1 MFFVKGNS
9 MASKLRSLRVQA
21 GAAAA
26 MAFASG
32 VLSAGALSYAAM
44 TRTLDQGHRDVL
56 TAATNDGLAALSAV
70 SDRMK
75 VYADVVGRHPDIV
88 SAVQKHD
95 IRELEAVTVRE
106 FNAIHGVDPAL
117 ATLEVTDSN
126 GVVIQRGHN
135 PAKRGDDKSAQPQV
149 RTALSGK
156 PAGGLTVSS
165 TTGEAAEDSVR
176 PIMFDGNVI
185 GTLKAGSYFNDA
197 SAEELKARTGL
208 EVVFVSHAKVIAS
221 TFGKGIAIALPPE
234 AIQTASKGSPT
245 TVDFAVGDTPSQTR
259 IVHLPSD
266 VGEGMTLAFV
276 SSLKEVEAE
285 KRGFAWSIAL
295 KGLLALLVVLP
306 LSFFGAHLATRQLLR
321 LADAMRQ
328 LATGRLD
335 VVLPGI
341 DRQDEIGDIAKAV
354 ENFKV
359 VAVEKAKAEQ
369 DEKRLADEQA
379 RAERKLTMQRLAD
392 EFETTLGGIIDAV
405 SSNSAMLENAARTLT
420 ATAQNTQRLTATVA
434 ASSEDASTNVQ
445 SVAASAAELTSSVQ
459 DIAAKVGESH
469 RISGEAVTRA
479 EKADARIADLTEAAA
494 RIGDVVKLISSVA
507 EQTNLLAL
515 NATIEAARAGEAGR
529 GFAVVAQE
537 VKALAAQTAKATE
550 EIGAQI
556 SGMQGATAD
565 SVEAIKDVSAT
576 IGQIS
581 TIAIDISKAVEAQG
595 EMTREIVH
603 NVGQAANGTA
613 GVASNITDVNV
624 GAVETG
630 SASSQVLQAAQ
641 SLSVESNHLKSAVG
655 NFLSTVRAA

>member
-1 MFFVKGNS
+1 
-9 MASKLRSLRVQA
+9 
-21 GAAAA
+21 
-26 MAFASG
+26 
-32 VLSAGALSYAAM
+32 M
-44 TRTLDQGHRDVL
+44 TV
-56 TAATNDGLAALSAV
+56 
-70 SDRMK
+70 
-75 VYADVVGRHPDIV
+75 
-88 SAVQKHD
+88 
-95 IRELEAVTVRE
+95 
-106 FNAIHGVDPAL
+106 
-117 ATLEVTDSN
+117 
-126 GVVIQRGHN
+126 
-135 PAKRGDDKSAQPQV
+135 
-149 RTALSGK
+149 
-156 PAGGLTVSS
+156 
-165 TTGEAAEDSVR
+165 
-176 PIMFDGNVI
+176 
-185 GTLKAGSYFNDA
+185 
-197 SAEELKARTGL
+197 
-208 EVVFVSHAKVIAS
+208 
-221 TFGKGIAIALPPE
+221 
-234 AIQTASKGSPT
+234 
-245 TVDFAVGDTPSQTR
+245 
-259 IVHLPSD
+259 
-266 VGEGMTLAFV
+266 AFV
-276 SSLKEVEAE
+276 SSLREVNAA
-285 KRGFAWSIAL
+285 KLAFAWSLAL
-295 KGLLALLVVLP
+295 KALLALLVVLP

-359 VAVEKAKAEQ
+359 VAVEKAKADQ

-392 EFETTLGGIIDAV
+392 EFETTLGAIIEAV
-405 SSNSAMLENAARTLT
+405 SSNSTMLENAARTLT
-420 ATAQNTQRLTATVA
+420 ATAQNTQHLSATVA
-434 ASSEDASTNVQ
+434 ASSEEASTNVQ

-459 DIAAKVGESH
+459 NIAAKVGKSH
-469 RISGEAVTRA
+469 RISGEAVIRA
-479 EKADARIADLTEAAA
+479 EKADARIADLTQAAA

-515 NATIEAARAGEAGR
+515 NATIEAARAGDAGR

-556 SGMQGATAD
+556 SGMQAATAD
-565 SVEAIKDVSAT
+565 SVGAIKDVGTT

-613 GVASNITDVNV
+613 GVASNITNVNV

>member
-1 MFFVKGNS
+1 

-26 MAFASG
+26 VAFASG
-32 VLSAGALSYAAM
+32 VLTAGLLSYAAM
-44 TRTLDQGHRDVL
+44 TRTLDQGHKDVL
-56 TAATNDGLAALSAV
+56 TAAANDGLAALSAV
-70 SDRMK
+70 GDRMK
-75 VYADVVGRHPDIV
+75 VYADIIGRHPDIV

-95 IRELEAVTVRE
+95 TKELEAVAVRE
-106 FNAIHGVDPAL
+106 FKAIHGADPAF
-117 ATLEVTDSN
+117 ATLEVTDSS

-135 PAKRGDDKSAQPQV
+135 PAKRGDNKSALPQIKA
-149 RTALSGK
+149 ALSGQ
-156 PAGGLTVSS
+156 PADGLTVSPTS
-165 TTGEAAEDSVR
+165 GEAAEDSVR
-176 PIMFDGNVI
+176 PIMFDGKVI
-185 GTLKAGSYFNDA
+185 GTVKTGSYFNEA
-197 SAEELKARTGL
+197 SAEELKRRTGL
-208 EVVFVSHAKVIAS
+208 EVVFVSHTRVTAS
-221 TFGKGIAIALPPE
+221 TFGKGISITLPPE
-234 AIQTASKGSPT
+234 AIQAASKGSPT
-245 TVDFAVGDTPSQTR
+245 TVDFVVTDTPSQAR
-259 IVHLPSD
+259 VVHLPSD
-266 VGEGMTLAFV
+266 VGYGMTVAFV
-276 SSLKEVEAE
+276 SSLKEVEAA
-285 KRGFAWSIAL
+285 KLAFAWSIGSKA
-295 KGLLALLVVLP
+295 LLALLVVLP

-335 VVLPGI
+335 IVLPGI
-341 DRQDEIGDIAKAV
+341 KRQDEIGDIAKAV

-369 DEKRLADEQA
+369 DERRLADEQV

-392 EFETTLGGIIDAV
+392 EFEATLGAIIGAV

-420 ATAQNTQRLTATVA
+420 ATAQNTQHLTATVA
-434 ASSEDASTNVQ
+434 ASSEEASTNVR

-459 DIAAKVGESH
+459 NIAAKVGESH
-469 RISGEAVTRA
+469 RISGEAVRRA
-479 EKADARIADLTEAAA
+479 EKADARIADLTQAAA

-515 NATIEAARAGEAGR
+515 NATIEAARAGDAGR

-550 EIGAQI
+550 EIAAQI
-556 SGMQGATAD
+556 TGMQAATTD
-565 SVEAIKDVSAT
+565 SVEAIKDVSST

-581 TIAIDISKAVEAQG
+581 AITNNISMAIEAQG
-595 EMTREIVH
+595 EMSREIAQ
-603 NVGQAANGTA
+603 NIGQAANGTA
-613 GVASNITDVNV
+613 GVASNIADVNA

-641 SLSVESNHLKSAVG
+641 SLSVESNHLKSAVE